1 LHDQHAFYGFS
12 GGADGIG
19 DHGNQ
24 STQISN
30 DDAFGIHWERSFSVF
45 SIIPQ
50 LKEKSKGILL
60 YMGEGNGLR
69 LFVILGLSVY
79 NGKPVCYTE
88 NEVKKK

>member
-1 LHDQHAFYGFS
+1 MLFTVFRVELMELEIMATRVHRFPMMMLLVS
-12 GGADGIG
+12 IG
-19 DHGNQ
+19 KGP
-24 STQISN
+24 
-30 DDAFGIHWERSFSVF
+30 FLFF